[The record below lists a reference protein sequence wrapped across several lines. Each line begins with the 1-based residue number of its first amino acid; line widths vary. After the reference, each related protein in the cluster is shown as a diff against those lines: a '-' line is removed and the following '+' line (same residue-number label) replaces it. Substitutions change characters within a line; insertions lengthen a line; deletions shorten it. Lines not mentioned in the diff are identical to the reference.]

1 MNIIFIYSYTVRNQ
15 NKIGDSLYWWS
26 GTKLANF
33 QRHAYNWRNI
43 PSLQIGNL
51 HMVKISVLL
60 NLFYRFNAIPN
71 KVLANYFMDMKTMI
85 LKFIWRDKRLRMANS
100 VEGKEK
106 KLEECC
112 YSATRL
118 TV

>member
-1 MNIIFIYSYTVRNQ
+1 MSILT
-15 NKIGDSLYWWS
+15 
-26 GTKLANF
+26 
-33 QRHAYNWRNI
+33 
-43 PSLQIGNL
+43 NL
-51 HMVKISVLL
+51 
-60 NLFYRFNAIPN
+60 NYRFNAIPN
-71 KVLANYFMDMKTMI
+71 KIPANCFIDIDKMD

-112 YSATRL
+112 YSTTRL